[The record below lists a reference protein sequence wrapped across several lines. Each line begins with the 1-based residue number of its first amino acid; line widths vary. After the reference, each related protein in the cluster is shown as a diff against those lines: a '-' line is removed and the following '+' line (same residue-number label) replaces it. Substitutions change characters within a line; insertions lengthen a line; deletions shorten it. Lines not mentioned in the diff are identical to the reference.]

1 LLVLLLLQLLYV
13 AAIAVDATV
22 AAVVAAVQLMLP
34 GGVTA
39 TIVIA
44 TLVVTVSNV
53 ATITSRITH
62 DDRDGGDCYCYFID
76 SCLSHTLILLII
88 FYLHHYIESIFKLFH
103 GCDETDI
110 SLLQYLSIYACEI
123 YVSLECHI
131 GALRPLRSPT
141 HFCWLT

>member
-1 LLVLLLLQLLYV
+1 LLLLQLLYV

-62 DDRDGGDCYCYFID
+62 DNRDGGDCYCYFID
-76 SCLSHTLILLII
+76 SCLVLFISHFNSFNNILHASS
-88 FYLHHYIESIFKLFH
+88 Y
-103 GCDETDI
+103 
-110 SLLQYLSIYACEI
+110 
-123 YVSLECHI
+123 
-131 GALRPLRSPT
+131 
-141 HFCWLT
+141 